1 MQFDDIRAA
10 LVAHASQ
17 VIALASVAVQEGIQ
31 ASIRLLERAGLSQ
44 AQAQLVLLSL
54 PMLLLLCVALARR
67 HGRRHVRVATR
78 SASTGSAELRS
89 GRRQSFTSPTQGA
102 SQLGRSV
109 RPDEVDFP
117 RNRLPLAPAP
127 SVPEWQ
133 RAVERYLQS

>member
-31 ASIRLLERAGLSQ
+31 AGIRLLERAGLSQ

-67 HGRRHVRVATR
+67 SGRRRVHVAR
-78 SASTGSAELRS
+78 SASTGSAELVA
-89 GRRQSFTSPTQGA
+89 GRRQSFTTPTQGA

-109 RPDEVDFP
+109 RPDEVDFR